1 MADTTTTNLLL
12 TKPEVGASTDT
23 WGTKVN
29 TDLDLVDA
37 IFTADG
43 TGTSVGLNVG
53 AGKVL
58 NVGGRQVI
66 STTDNTNAALDI
78 TQLGT
83 GNALKV
89 GTFLIDSEGRMS
101 MRSTMTETGNSSAS
115 TISGTTLTIGGTVS
129 GTYRVGDRVFGIGVE
144 PNTFI
149 TALGTGTSGAGTY
162 TVSNSQTVASTA
174 IRACAGGFNTF
185 RFTDTDVSVTNFQPM
200 GTIEWFGSD
209 ATTPGAGVKAYIT
222 SVSEGT
228 SPDTAMVFGTS
239 DNVADTQAVERMR
252 ITSDGLTTPQALQI
266 VKTAVT
272 SPATTDGNVFSGTY
286 TPTQVST
293 NTNVAAV
300 TYSACQY
307 MRVGNTVTVS
317 GQISID
323 PTLAVTNTVVL
334 MSLPIASSFSATRQL
349 GGTGLSTSVVNYAA
363 QAAMFFA
370 DSTNDCVEIRL
381 NPVSA
386 SAVAYA
392 FSFTYQVI

>member
-66 STTDNTNAALDI
+66 STTDNTNAALRI

-83 GNALKV
+83 GNALLV
-89 GTFLIDSEGRMS
+89 EDSANPDSTPFVVRADGRVILGTTEAAATYGATTPFMQVRGTDGSTSAASIESNSTTATRGGTLFLTRS
-101 MRSTMTETGNSSAS
+101 RST
-115 TISGTTLTIGGTVS
+115 TIGGVTAVES
-129 GTYRVGDRVFGIGVE
+129 GDRLAAVIASGADGTGFIQAAI
-144 PNTFI
+144 I
-149 TALGTGTSGAGTY
+149 TAEVDGTPGTNDMPGRLVFS
-162 TVSNSQTVASTA
+162 
-174 IRACAGGFNTF
+174 
-185 RFTDTDVSVTNFQPM
+185 
-200 GTIEWFGSD
+200 
-209 ATTPGAGVKAYIT
+209 TTPDGGSA
-222 SVSEGT
+222 
-228 SPDTAMVFGTS
+228 P
-239 DNVADTQAVERMR
+239 VEVMR
-252 ITSDGLTTPQALQI
+252 ITSDAVVTLDSAAGLI
-266 VKTAVT
+266 IGRKSVT
-272 SPATTDGNVFSGTY
+272 GTPATTDGNVFSGTY

-334 MSLPIASSFSATRQL
+334 MSLPIASAFSATRQL

-363 QAAMFFA
+363 QAIALLA
-370 DSTNDCVEIRL
+370 DTTNDCVEIRL

-386 SAVAYA
+386 SAVAYN
-392 FSFTYQVI
+392 FSFTYLVV